1 MNYIY
6 DVVLNFQKEYYD
18 FYDWNKSDTIYHMRK
33 IPIIKISSKQLLDIK
48 NNVVKFYKDNLKY
61 FNVKA
66 ERFKQNSITKIKYT
80 IILGDE
86 HEAIA
91 IKLNKDGLVHLK
103 SSLLPDEQEDVIEIL
118 KFQKETKLNYHI
130 IKRARLNPFKTRFE
144 AEHEHFIHQELDKIY
159 KQKSIQK
166 LNYLCLECF
175 NTPETNI
182 NQAYEKLKKEINKT
196 NDNFQKIYNIFKMI
210 KQK

>member
-6 DVVLNFQKEYYD
+6 DVILNFQKEYYD

-86 HEAIA
+86 HEALA

-118 KFQKETKLNYHI
+118 KFQKETKLNYQI

-159 KQKSIQK
+159 KQKNIQK

-182 NQAYEKLKKEINKT
+182 NRAYEKLKKEVNKT

>member
-6 DVVLNFQKEYYD
+6 DVILNFQKEYYD
-18 FYDWNKSDTIYHMRK
+18 FYDWNKRDTIYHMRK

-86 HEAIA
+86 HEALA

-103 SSLLPDEQEDVIEIL
+103 SSLLPDEQDDVVEIL
-118 KFQKETKLNYHI
+118 KFQKETKLNYQKI
-130 IKRARLNPFKTRFE
+130 TKSKINPFKTRFE
-144 AEHEHFIHQELDKIY
+144 TEHEHFIHQELDKIY
-159 KQKSIQK
+159 KQKNIQK

-182 NQAYEKLKKEINKT
+182 NRAYKKLKKEVNKT

>member
-6 DVVLNFQKEYYD
+6 DVILNFQKEYYD

-86 HEAIA
+86 HEALA

-103 SSLLPDEQEDVIEIL
+103 SSLLPDEQDDVIEIL
-118 KFQKETKLNYHI
+118 KFQKETKLNYQKI
-130 IKRARLNPFKTRFE
+130 TKSKINPFKTRFE

-159 KQKSIQK
+159 KQKNIQK

-182 NQAYEKLKKEINKT
+182 NRAYEKLKKEVNKT

>member
-86 HEAIA
+86 HEALA

-103 SSLLPDEQEDVIEIL
+103 SSLLPDEQDDVVEIL
-118 KFQKETKLNYHI
+118 KFQKETKLNYQKI
-130 IKRARLNPFKTRFE
+130 TKFKINPFKTRFE

-159 KQKSIQK
+159 KQKNIQK

-182 NQAYEKLKKEINKT
+182 NRAYEKLKKEVNKT

>member
-118 KFQKETKLNYHI
+118 KFQKETKLNYQI

-159 KQKSIQK
+159 KQKNIQK

-182 NQAYEKLKKEINKT
+182 NRAYEKLKKEVNKT